1 MKMIIKNIYEIE
13 VNEMSKIESAIINFI
28 TYAIVAIILLLP
40 IIIIV
45 YIKKRRKK
53 INKI

>member
-1 MKMIIKNIYEIE
+1 MVIDEDNNKNIYKIE

-28 TYAIVAIILLLP
+28 TYTIVVIILLSS

-45 YIKKRRKK
+45 YIKKKK
-53 INKI
+53 KDK